1 MNQQCFNILVTGPA
15 YSSQSAYTALRFC
28 QAAVTAGKHIKQV
41 FFYQDGVSQL
51 NDFSNP
57 LSDEFN
63 ATQQWLDFAKQHNVP
78 LIVCV
83 ASAERRG
90 VINHELAQES
100 EKKANNLDE
109 IVTVAG
115 LGVLHEVALS
125 ADRMVTIR

>member
-1 MNQQCFNILVTGPA
+1 MATQKFNIVVTGAA

-28 QAAVTAGKHIKQV
+28 QAAIAAGKQVSQV

-51 NDFSNP
+51 NDFANP

-63 ATQQWLDFAKQHNVP
+63 ATQQWLDFAQQHKVP
-78 LIVCV
+78 LIACV

-90 VINHELAQES
+90 VINDELAKETATSGSNLS
-100 EKKANNLDE
+100 EA
-109 IVTVAG
+109 VVVAG
-115 LGVLHEVALS
+115 LGVLHEAALA